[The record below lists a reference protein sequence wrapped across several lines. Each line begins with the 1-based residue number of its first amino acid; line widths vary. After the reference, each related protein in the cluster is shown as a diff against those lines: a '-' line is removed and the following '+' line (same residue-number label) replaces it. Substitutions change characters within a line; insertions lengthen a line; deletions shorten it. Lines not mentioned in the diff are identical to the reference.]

1 MNGTTW
7 TPEKTDGALRLRGLG
22 HSASEISEEFDT
34 TKNAVLGKFRRLG
47 LSEKGKNPHWSP
59 EKRARFKRMWLD
71 GLPASHIAQEMGCKS
86 VTVHGRRKRMSLPSQ
101 TEMLQKTNG
110 SRVVTLP

>member
-1 MNGTTW
+1 MNGTIW
-7 TPEKTDGALRLRGLG
+7 TPARTDAALYFRGAGY
-22 HSASEISEEFDT
+22 SASAIGLALNT

-47 LSEKGKNPHWSP
+47 LSEKGKNPHWTP

-71 GLPASHIAQEMGCKS
+71 GLPASYIAQEMGCKS

-101 TEMLQKTNG
+101 TEIQAENG

>member
-7 TPEKTDGALRLRGLG
+7 TPVKTDAALYFRGAG
-22 HSASEISEEFDT
+22 HSASAIGLALDT

-59 EKRARFKRMWLD
+59 EKRAKFKRMWLD
-71 GLPASHIAQEMGCKS
+71 SLPDSHIARHIGCSLAAVHVRRRYMNLPGHKEMA
-86 VTVHGRRKRMSLPSQ
+86 
-101 TEMLQKTNG
+101 ENG
-110 SRVVTLP
+110 SRVTLP